1 MVYPTLRPDM
11 SEDDLIAHFT
21 LDLEDHEL
29 AKRIRKDTSRLGF
42 VVLLKTFRFLGYF
55 PRRKSDIPRVVV
67 ERIGG
72 QMGLDPDLFREYP
85 WKDRLWDL
93 HLSIIRDHTGFRPFE
108 SSRDYTGLSDWLES
122 HCNLF
127 PSPKELLV
135 AAIQRCR
142 DCRLELPRE
151 KELRRLVHSARK
163 KFFEDFYHGVASRM
177 EPHSKDQIEVCLKAS
192 ETGTT
197 LYDWMKSP
205 PGQLGMKTILEEVK
219 KLRFIREFKFEAE
232 QYFPETSSKV
242 IQVLRDRARAE
253 DAYQMR
259 RHPVSVRVALMT
271 VLLLDRQAE
280 VTDHIVRIFLE
291 LIRRIEKKADRTLEK
306 EITGNIRRV
315 FGKNQILYRVAEAVT
330 NNPDGTVRE
339 VLFQE
344 IGEGVFQRLVEESR
358 QGETSYEVVRSEVIR
373 KKYRH
378 SYRRMMKP
386 VLDVLKFR
394 SNNSAYDPL
403 LKGLELVHRYLDTK
417 HTEYPEGEDL
427 PEEIL
432 TGHWKELVLGEGPR
446 ANKHYFELCVLSKLE
461 RALKCKEVWVEGA
474 YRFRNPDKDLPTDW
488 DRQRIEFY
496 ERHKF
501 PLEAKKFLEPI
512 REQMYMAL
520 GDFHRFLGRRRDVS
534 IHHPG
539 GGQRGVFHVPRIP
552 KQPEPLLLGEI
563 KDRVLDRWGILDLL
577 DILVEADR
585 QVRFSDFFQSSGQR
599 HVLGREEVKKRL
611 FLTLFSLGT
620 NLGLARIHSAA
631 KPECSYD
638 DLRYFRTRYVTAPAL
653 REAII
658 AVVNRILEVRNP
670 AIWGQGTACA
680 SDGKQLGAWDQ
691 NLMTEWNPHYRG
703 RGVMVYWHVETNSTC
718 IYSQIKTVSSSE
730 VAAMIEGLVRHDTE
744 MRVESNFVDS
754 HGQSEVAF
762 AFCRFLGF
770 NLFPRLKRIK
780 YERLYLPDKGVANRF
795 QRLSG
800 VLSRPIRW
808 DLIEQQY
815 DQMVKHVVAVTERT
829 GPTDSILRRFNSYN
843 RSNPTYRAF
852 IELGKAEKTIF
863 LCRCLASPSMRQE
876 TQEALNVIENWNGA
890 NDFIRFARKTEILTN
905 DPQMQKLTVLSLH
918 LLQNALILVN
928 TLMLERVLKEDG
940 FLGRMGSED
949 YRALTPLFT
958 SNVNPYGD
966 FILDLEKPSFLEVA

>member
-1 MVYPTLRPDM
+1 MVYPSLRPQM
-11 SEDDLIAHFT
+11 CEDDLIAHFT
-21 LDLEDHEL
+21 LDDDDQDLI
-29 AKRIRKDTSRLGF
+29 KTVRKDASRLGF
-42 VVLLKTFRFLGYF
+42 AVLVKTLSFLGYP
-55 PRRKSDIPRVVV
+55 PRRKNDIPHAVVQWIA
-67 ERIGG
+67 E
-72 QMGLDPDLFREYP
+72 QMGLDGDLFRQYR
-85 WKDRLWDL
+85 WKGPLWKH
-93 HLSIIRDHTGFRPFE
+93 HLSIARQHTGFCSFGPKDQ
-108 SSRDYTGLSDWLES
+108 SDLLDWLTEKTGEF
-122 HCNLF
+122 L
-127 PSPKELLV
+127 SPKELLT
-135 AAIQRCR
+135 AAVQRCR

-163 KFFEDFYHGVASRM
+163 KFFQDLYQSVSSRM
-177 EPHSKDQIEVCLKAS
+177 DPYIRGEIEACLEPPD
-192 ETGTT
+192 TGLT

-205 PGQLGMKTILEEVK
+205 PGNMGMKTILEEVE
-219 KLRFIREFKFEAE
+219 KLRFIKGFKIDMER
-232 QYFPETSSKV
+232 YFPGISSKV
-242 IQVLRDRARAE
+242 LQVLRDRARAE

-259 RHPVSVRVALMT
+259 RHPWSVRVTLMAA
-271 VLLLDRQAE
+271 LLLAREAE

-306 EITGNIRRV
+306 EFIGNIRTV
-315 FGKNQILYRVAEAVT
+315 LGKNRILYRIAEAVT
-330 NNPDGTVRE
+330 SNPDGTVRE
-339 VLFQE
+339 VLFPE
-344 IGEGVFQRLVEESR
+344 IGEEVFKRLVEEFKP
-358 QGETSYEVVRSEVIR
+358 GKTSYEVVRSQVIR

-378 SYRRMMKP
+378 FYRRMMKP
-386 VLDVLKFR
+386 VLDVLEFR

-417 HTEYPEGEDL
+417 HTEYPEGEDI
-427 PEEIL
+427 PEVIL
-432 TGHWKELVLGEGPR
+432 TGHWRELVLGEGPR
-446 ANKHYFELCVLSKLE
+446 ANKHYFELCVLTKLE

-474 YRFRNPDKDLPTDW
+474 YRFRNPDKDLPGDW
-488 DRQRIEFY
+488 QRQRIEFY
-496 ERHKF
+496 EKHGF
-501 PLEAKKFLEPI
+501 PLEAKEFLQPI
-512 REQMYMAL
+512 REQMYSAL
-520 GDFHRFLGRRRDVS
+520 EDFHRFLGGRRDVY
-534 IHHPG
+534 IHYPG

-585 QVRFSDFFQSSGQR
+585 QVNFAGFFQSSGQR
-599 HVLGREEVKKRL
+599 HVLSPEEAQRRL
-611 FLTLFSLGT
+611 LLVLFSLGT
-620 NLGLARIHSAA
+620 NLGIKRIHSAA
-631 KPECSYD
+631 KPECSYA
-638 DLRYFRTRYVTAPAL
+638 DLRYFRKRFVTATAL

-658 AVVNRILEVRNP
+658 AVVNRILEIRNP
-670 AIWGQGTACA
+670 EIWGRGTACA

-762 AFCRFLGF
+762 GFCKFLGF
-770 NLFPRLKRIK
+770 NLLPRLKRIK
-780 YERLYLPDKGVANRF
+780 YERLYLPDKGIASQF
-795 QRLSG
+795 SRLSG

-815 DQMVKHVVAVTERT
+815 DQMVKHVVAVSEGT

-852 IELGKAEKTIF
+852 IELGKAEKTLF
-863 LCRCLASPSMRQE
+863 LCRCLTSPPMRQE
-876 TQEALNVIENWNGA
+876 TQEALNVVENFNSSVG
-890 NDFIRFARKTEILTN
+890 FISFGRKTEIQTN
-905 DPQMQKLTVLSLH
+905 DPQMQELIVLSLH

-928 TLMLERVLKEDG
+928 TVMLERVLKEDG
-940 FLGRMGSED
+940 FLERMSPVD

-958 SNVNPYGD
+958 SHVNPYGD
-966 FILDLEKPSFLEVA
+966 FFLDLDKPSFLEVA

>member
-1 MVYPTLRPDM
+1 MRPQV

-21 LDLEDHEL
+21 LDLEEQEIVR
-29 AKRIRKDTSRLGF
+29 RIRRENLRLGF
-42 VVLLKTFRFLGYF
+42 AVLLKTFLFLGYP
-55 PRRKSDIPRVVV
+55 PRRKSDVPGVVID
-67 ERIGG
+67 RMSDQIG
-72 QMGLDPDLFREYP
+72 LFPDLFKEYP
-85 WKDRLWDL
+85 WRDRLWHL
-93 HLSIIRDHTGFRPFE
+93 HLSIIRDHTGFRHLE
-108 SSRDYTGLSDWLES
+108 SKDYSDLSEWLEIHS
-122 HCNLF
+122 NLF
-127 PSPKELLV
+127 PSPKELLT
-135 AAIQRCR
+135 AAVQRCR
-142 DCRLELPRE
+142 DRRLELPHE
-151 KELRRLVHSARK
+151 KELRRLVQSARK
-163 KFFEDFYHGVASRM
+163 KFFQDLYQGVSSLM
-177 EPHSKDQIEVCLKAS
+177 DPHIRNQIEACLEPS
-192 ETGTT
+192 ETGST

-205 PGQLGMKTILEEVK
+205 PGQLGMKTILEEVR
-219 KLRFIREFKFEAE
+219 KLRFIKGFNIDVSR
-232 QYFPETSSKV
+232 YFPATSSKV
-242 IQVLRDRARAE
+242 LQVLRDRARVE

-259 RHPVSVRVALMT
+259 RHPLAVRITLMAAF
-271 VLLLDRQAE
+271 LQARQAE

-306 EITGNIRRV
+306 EISGNIRKI
-315 FGKNQILYRVAEAVT
+315 FGKNQILYRIADIVT

-339 VLFQE
+339 VLFPE
-344 IGEGVFQRLVEESR
+344 IGEEVFHRLVEESR
-358 QGETSYEVVRSEVIR
+358 QGEASYEVVRSQVIR
-373 KKYRH
+373 RKYRH

-386 VLDVLKFR
+386 VLDVLEFR

-403 LKGLELVHRYLDTK
+403 LKGIELVRRYLDTK
-417 HTEYPEGEDL
+417 HTGYPEGEDI

-432 TGHWKELVLGEGPR
+432 TGHWKELVLGDGPR

-461 RALKCKEVWVEGA
+461 RTLKCKEVWVEGA
-474 YRFRNPDKDLPTDW
+474 YRFRNPDEDLPSDW
-488 DRQRIEFY
+488 QRQRIEY
-496 ERHKF
+496 YHKQGF
-501 PLEAKKFLEPI
+501 PLDAKEFLEPI
-512 REQMYMAL
+512 REKMCLAL
-520 GDFHRFLGRRRDVS
+520 EDFHRFLGRQRDVY

-539 GGQRGVFHVPRIP
+539 GGQRGVFHVPRIQ
-552 KQPEPLLLGEI
+552 KQTEPLLLGEI

-585 QVRFSDFFQSSGQR
+585 QVNFSKFFQSSGQR
-599 HVLGREEVKKRL
+599 HVLCREEVKKRL
-611 FLTLFSLGT
+611 LLILFSLGT

-638 DLRYFRTRYVTAPAL
+638 DLRYFRTRYVTAPAI

-670 AIWGQGTACA
+670 EIWGLGNACA

-703 RGVMVYWHVETNSTC
+703 RGVMVYWHVETNATC
-718 IYSQIKTVSSSE
+718 IYSQLKTVSSSE
-730 VAAMIEGLVRHDTE
+730 VASMIEGLVRHDTE

-770 NLFPRLKRIK
+770 NLLPRLKRIK
-780 YERLYLPDKGVANRF
+780 YERFYLPDKGVANLFPRM
-795 QRLSG
+795 SG

-815 DQMVKHVVAVTERT
+815 DQMVKHVVAVTEGT
-829 GPTDSILRRFNSYN
+829 GPIDSILRRFNSYN
-843 RSNPTYRAF
+843 RSNPTYSAF

-863 LCRCLASPSMRQE
+863 LCRCLTSPRLRQE
-876 TQEALNVIENWNGA
+876 TQEALNVIENWNSC
-890 NDFIRFARKTEILTN
+890 NEFIYFGRKTEMQTN
-905 DPQMQKLTVLSLH
+905 DPQMQELAVLSLH
-918 LLQNALILVN
+918 LLQNALILIN

-940 FLGRMGSED
+940 FLERMAPED

-966 FILDLEKPSFLEVA
+966 FFLDLDKPSFLEVA